1 MHAGR
6 PKAYTIPRGD
16 AMPAD
21 LAPQRHPIPLMLAPV
36 GGNTVVILP
45 GRHRGAGGAER
56 WALPSAG
63 PPTREGRGERVRG
76 QAIRGR
82 VVCQTVGRSGH
93 ARAALLSRWHTPLT
107 TGTPVSAVARRV
119 PTSRKHDRLLIACQA
134 LRAYVTLDA
143 GRLREN
149 KP

>member
-1 MHAGR
+1 MNACS

-21 LAPQRHPIPLMLAPV
+21 RTPQRHPIPPMLAPV

-76 QAIRGR
+76 QAMRGR
-82 VVCQTVGRSGH
+82 VVCQTVGRSGR
-93 ARAALLSRWHTPLT
+93 ARAALSSRWHTPLT
-107 TGTPVSAVARRV
+107 ASAPVSTVTRRV
-119 PTSRKHDRLLIACQA
+119 TTPRK
-134 LRAYVTLDA
+134 T
-143 GRLREN
+143 
-149 KP
+149 